1 MKKTVGLICTMLILA
16 AGSSFGAQLTNV
28 ELSWQDGFTV
38 ARLDVQGPVRFSH
51 QTEEAKDGRPFRVI
65 VDVLSATHHLGQK
78 NFGNLPS
85 CPVAK
90 IRSSQYSVTPE
101 KVVRVVFDMNQ
112 ETVYRVDSDER
123 GVIVYF
129 PDKQGSSF
137 AAWSSAGEPVE
148 KTAAPDKPAQVP
160 TEPSRPTASQMN
172 NTIDKDRLASLQ
184 AEPATP
190 SRPADVETKPD
201 LKVPK
206 PEFDP
211 EPTDPQADAEPV
223 VVASAPQQEAAP
235 AAPSRKVS
243 RKDAQSDAKP
253 AKKQTPPAAK
263 PTPSKQPAAK
273 PTPAKQPTASKT
285 VASQPASKAPAAAP
299 VAMAPHPTAQTPG
312 VKAVPKAK
320 SATTQP
326 VSEPATKPAAQPKPA
341 QPETGADELEE
352 EKTPPSKQSTSRFR
366 RSPTAPNKMKGTLVA
381 EFPKRLVVKYAKAGR
396 RDPFETLIN
405 EVKQNNNP
413 VERRVPNVEGL
424 RLVGIM
430 QSDWGNS
437 ALFEDKDGY
446 GYILKEGDKVQKG
459 YVLRIKPEKVYFQI
473 FEYGWSRTVALNLE
487 SE

>member
-85 CPVAK
+85 CPVAR

-148 KTAAPDKPAQVP
+148 KTASPNKEAQAPAQ
-160 TEPSRPTASQMN
+160 PSRPTASQMN
-172 NTIDKDRLASLQ
+172 NTINEDRLASLQ
-184 AEPATP
+184 SEPAN
-190 SRPADVETKPD
+190 VETKPD
-201 LKVPK
+201 IQIPK
-206 PEFDP
+206 PEFEP
-211 EPTDPQADAEPV
+211 EPTEPQADAAPV
-223 VVASAPQQEAAP
+223 VVASAPQQETAP

-243 RKDAQSDAKP
+243 RKDAQADPKP
-253 AKKQTPPAAK
+253 VESQTPPAAK
-263 PTPSKQPAAK
+263 PTPSTQPAA
-273 PTPAKQPTASKT
+273 SKT
-285 VASQPASKAPAAAP
+285 DAAQPASKAPASAP

-312 VKAVPKAK
+312 VKNVPPAK

-326 VSEPATKPAAQPKPA
+326 AAKPAAQPKPA
-341 QPETGADELEE
+341 QPETGADEVEE
-352 EKTPPSKQSTSRFR
+352 EKTPPSTQSTSRFR

-381 EFPKRLVVKYAKAGR
+381 EFPKRLVVKYAKGGR

-430 QSDWGNS
+430 ESDWGNS

-446 GYILKEGDKVQKG
+446 GYILREGDKVQKG

>member
-78 NFGNLPS
+78 NFSNLPS
-85 CPVAK
+85 CPVAR
-90 IRSSQYSVTPE
+90 IRSSQFSVTPE

-129 PDKQGSSF
+129 PDKQGSTF

-148 KTAAPDKPAQVP
+148 KTSSPNKPAQVP
-160 TEPSRPTASQMN
+160 AQPSRPTASEMN
-172 NTIDKDRLASLQ
+172 NTINEDRLASLQ
-184 AEPATP
+184 SKPAN
-190 SRPADVETKPD
+190 AETKPD
-201 LKVPK
+201 LVVPK
-206 PEFDP
+206 PELDP
-211 EPTDPQADAEPV
+211 EPTEPQADAASA

-235 AAPSRKVS
+235 AAPSRKAS
-243 RKDAQSDAKP
+243 RKDAKVDPGPTKS
-253 AKKQTPPAAK
+253 QTPPAAK
-263 PTPSKQPAAK
+263 A
-273 PTPAKQPTASKT
+273 TPAKQPAASST
-285 VASQPASKAPAAAP
+285 VASQPASKAPASAP

-312 VKAVPKAK
+312 VKNVP
-320 SATTQP
+320 P
-326 VSEPATKPAAQPKPA
+326 VSKPAAHPAAQPKPA
-341 QPETGADELEE
+341 QPETGTDEVE
-352 EKTPPSKQSTSRFR
+352 EKETPPSTQSTSRFR

-381 EFPKRLVVKYAKAGR
+381 EFPKRLVVKYAKGGR

-430 QSDWGNS
+430 ESDWGNS